1 MRPSWLLLSLVVA
14 PIVLAAPAPAA
25 DDTRPLSK
33 AQILLFDTNH
43 FAGIERPERLEY
55 RFEHAA
61 GRTGE
66 RYVDRVHLDVR
77 PREDGAKNVW
87 VDFLTGSRHVPFPPL
102 MGFHGNPVLMYF
114 LERDVE
120 AMHAQT
126 GGAATYFR
134 NRIRHAFVDR
144 AELRE
149 VELQRDGKTERAT
162 EITVVPFRGDLRI
175 VAFPGLEEKR
185 YRFVL
190 SDAVPGAV
198 YEIGVEVPGK
208 PGEAPL
214 LLETLTFLAEASCE
228 RSEGPCTA
236 PAPR

>member
-1 MRPSWLLLSLVVA
+1 MRPSWLLLSLVLA

-43 FAGIERPERLEY
+43 FAGIEHPERLEY

>member
-1 MRPSWLLLSLVVA
+1 MRPSWLLLSLVLA

-43 FAGIERPERLEY
+43 FAGIEHPERLEY

-175 VAFPGLEEKR
+175 AAFPGLEEKR